1 MSTTKLTVAAAVL
14 AALAGAMLP
23 AAAYAQDTA
32 TPAQT
37 ESAAPADKT
46 AEGDVAAL
54 SDLQVVDDPLR
65 ALPNEISSSSF
76 GFAKPLLETP
86 RSVSF
91 VSQEQ
96 IELFGLS
103 AVEDLSRLVPGTFTT
118 TRFGIQ
124 GGIDVR
130 NVAAD
135 TYLRGMKRVA
145 LQGHG
150 RTVLAAMDS
159 IEVVKGPPSPIFG
172 MGKIGGYTNM
182 IPKSGRAKTGGY
194 LQSNQ
199 GFAQAITGKYDRSE
213 WSFGVGGPV
222 SIGPKH
228 GGFYLYGLLEDS
240 DSFAQGVPIEQ
251 KIGQAALNVDNFIGP
266 FRLEAGVISQK
277 SRSAGALTGRFNQAM
292 VDSGQYI
299 RGTPLVNLDLNS
311 NGTIGYLEMH
321 QASPVRGRIS
331 SNNQPLI
338 QTWAWPTDS
347 AGNPLP
353 LDQFPQVAGI
363 PESMYNNLVS
373 RCGGVTGTN
382 ANCPDPTG
390 LLRAQGIGG
399 PRPTSGYV
407 PAGMS
412 LDPRTVGYDI
422 LDMRHSAAF
431 EREVRAQFN
440 TAYVDLVYDVNP
452 DFTMKNQ
459 IFFDNMN
466 QHKLSNQPCCGP
478 QDVWV
483 YEDKFTLTKR
493 LSDLPD
499 WVRINTLGS
508 VNFRLTRAETRSG
521 GGGGDFGTHRSDAMA
536 PTWIDKLGGMTANT
550 TFTNPF
556 DNSVL
561 SADGSPLGAP
571 AESQF
576 WEAGVG
582 LMFDIDLFRK
592 TNLLVGGRYD
602 TSEAKR
608 RSEASGLNGT
618 SGTSANPGTPITTG
632 TYVKGSDAG
641 KSYSI
646 SLSHELP
653 FKIRPY
659 VTYAEASIALDG
671 NNNTLSD
678 AIINSGHIGSAKIT
692 EVGMKTSMFGD
703 KLFFSVA
710 GYEQTRTNVTNS
722 DDDSAIVDAFAS
734 STITRGAE
742 VEFKWVPARNLFV
755 SLYGMTQK
763 TKFDPNIGGTLL
775 VDARA
780 LGFKDVIDPATG
792 KVLYPAEAFLYGGR
806 SRIILPDDMSEYQ
819 YKSGNPEQQY
829 GLSMNYQ
836 MQNGLG
842 VTFSGNRFSEVCT
855 GRLCLVELP
864 AYNIANAGIFYDY
877 KNWHAKFDLYNIFD
891 ERYFKPRTGD
901 TLGDALAQ
909 AMPDQRW
916 QLTVKIDFL

>member
-1 MSTTKLTVAAAVL
+1 MSNHKASVAAAVF
-14 AALAGAMLP
+14 AALAGAMFST
-23 AAAYAQDTA
+23 AGAQDAA
-32 TPAQT
+32 TPPPDSSSS
-37 ESAAPADKT
+37 ES
-46 AEGDVAAL
+46 ESQGDVTQL
-54 SDLQVVDDPLR
+54 SDVQVVDDPLR

-182 IPKSGRAKTGGY
+182 NPKSGRAKTGGY
-194 LQSNQ
+194 LPSNQ
-199 GFAQAITGKYDRSE
+199 GFAQGITGKYDRSE

-240 DSFAQGVPIEQ
+240 EAFAQGVPIEQ
-251 KIGQAALNVDNFIGP
+251 KIGQAALNIDNFIGP
-266 FRLEAGVISQK
+266 FRLETGVIGQK
-277 SRSAGALTGRFNQAM
+277 SRTAGALTGRFNQEL
-292 VDSGQYI
+292 VDNGRYI
-299 RGTPLVNLDLNS
+299 RGTPLVNLDQ
-311 NGTIGYLEMH
+311 NGNGSIGYLEMH
-321 QASPVRGRIS
+321 RASPVRGRIS
-331 SNNQPLI
+331 GNNQPLI
-338 QTWAWPTDS
+338 QTWNWPTDG

-353 LDQFPQVAGI
+353 IEQFPQVSGI
-363 PESMYNNLVS
+363 PESMYNYLVTS
-373 RCGGVTGTN
+373 CGGVTGTN
-382 ANCPDPTG
+382 ASCADPTG

-399 PRPTSGYV
+399 PRPTSGFV
-407 PAGMS
+407 PIGMV
-412 LDPRTVGYDI
+412 LDPRTVGYDT
-422 LDMRHSAAF
+422 LDMRRNAAF

-459 IFFDNMN
+459 LFFDNMN

-478 QDVWV
+478 QDIWI
-483 YEDKFTLTKR
+483 YEDKFTMTRR
-493 LSDLPD
+493 LQDLPE

-508 VNFRLTRAETRSG
+508 VNFRLTRAETTG
-521 GGGGDFGTHRSDAMA
+521 NAFGGDFGTHRSDAMA
-536 PTWIDKLGGMTANT
+536 PTWVDRFGGMTANT

-556 DNSVL
+556 DNSDL
-561 SADGSPLGAP
+561 SADGSPIGQSAM
-571 AESQF
+571 SQF

-582 LMFDIDLFRK
+582 LMFDIDLFTK
-592 TNLLVGGRYD
+592 TNLLIGGRYD

-608 RSEASGLNGT
+608 RAYADGFNGAT
-618 SGTSANPGTPITTG
+618 GTSASPGAPITAG
-632 TYVKGSDAG
+632 TYVKGKDSG
-641 KSYSI
+641 TSYSV
-646 SLSHELP
+646 SLSHEFPYKL
-653 FKIRPY
+653 RPY
-659 VTYAEASIALDG
+659 ATFAKASIALDG
-671 NNNTLSD
+671 NNNTLGD
-678 AIINSGHIGSAKIT
+678 AIIQSGHIGEAEIM
-692 EVGMKTSMFGD
+692 EVGLKTSMFGD

-710 GYEQTRTNVTNS
+710 GYEQTRINVTNN
-722 DDDSAIVDAFAS
+722 DDDAAIVDAFAS

-742 VEFKWVPARNLFV
+742 VEFKWVPMRNLLV
-755 SLYGMTQK
+755 SLYGMHQK
-763 TKFDPNIGGTLL
+763 TRFDPNVGGTIL
-775 VDARA
+775 VDART
-780 LGFKDVIDPATG
+780 LGFRDIVDPATG
-792 KVLYPAEAFLYGGR
+792 QVIYPAEAFLYGGR
-806 SRIILPDDMSEYQ
+806 SRIVLPDDMPDYR
-819 YKSGNPEQQY
+819 YKSGNPENQF

-836 MQNGLG
+836 MKNGLG
-842 VTFSGNRFSEVCT
+842 FTFSGNRFSEVCT

-864 AYNIANAGIFYDY
+864 AYNIANAGLFYDY
-877 KNWHAKFDLYNIFD
+877 KNWHAKLDIYNLFD

-901 TLGDALAQ
+901 TLGDVLAQ
-909 AMPDQRW
+909 AMPDRRW
-916 QLTVKIDFL
+916 QVTVKVDFL